1 MLISELVTT
10 AVSNLGIIN
19 SLSLLSLLFL
29 FRHTPLP
36 STRTCGV
43 RPPRHTVS
51 FLRLPY
57 MDGMGTFFAEFEFLS
72 RHYFHIQ
79 VGAVM

>member
-29 FRHTPLP
+29 FRHTSLP

-43 RPPRHTVS
+43 GPSRRLLFALALHGRDERDEN
-51 FLRLPY
+51 FL
-57 MDGMGTFFAEFEFLS
+57 G
-72 RHYFHIQ
+72 
-79 VGAVM
+79 